1 MKIARDYR
9 LIILI
14 VGFLNLNSMGWSSST
29 GDPFVYWS
37 FYVLLVLILTYCGWG
52 ISNDDEKQTHFRKY
66 AWIAGISY
74 SLIEGLRW
82 LRGADYYHYYM
93 DLDTN
98 FKATVCTLDPEPIYE
113 WWVNVFHSTELHPSI
128 AFIIYSALLIYGVL
142 LIFKRYP
149 KAAVWGLPVF
159 FLMTNS
165 QTENI
170 IRQTLASCF
179 LIFAYVAYLDDKKK
193 LMFAMLCVVPLI
205 HSAGL
210 YGVALFL
217 FFTYVKIPLKQP
229 WILVAL
235 YLFAYYIW
243 NPDWFQGFADYLS
256 KLNLGDDVKGQ
267 SYLDN
272 SDRWF
277 TSEGSIATVLG
288 NGVAQFSMLYIT
300 VKFLVNLF
308 GFYACRNDRK
318 LQTVYYFAYI
328 ALIIQTMAGD
338 IELFTRFAHWTD
350 LMVPILV
357 SIVITKVNMSKNK
370 QYKIL
375 VYTVFAV
382 NFIFY
387 GLIRSL
393 GSLPYAG
400 CGFIWDK

>member
-1 MKIARDYR
+1 MNYS
-9 LIILI
+9 
-14 VGFLNLNSMGWSSST
+14 VST
-29 GDPFVYWS
+29 GDPTIYWTL
-37 FYVLLVLILTYCGWG
+37 YVLLTLILTFCGWG
-52 ISNDDEKQTHFRKY
+52 ISKDNEKQSQFNKY

-98 FKATVCTLDPEPIYE
+98 FKAGVCTPDPEPLYE
-113 WWVNVFHSTELHPSI
+113 WWVNLFHMTGLHPSI
-128 AFIIYSALLIYGVL
+128 AFIIYSALLIFGVL
-142 LIFKRYP
+142 LIFKSYP
-149 KAAVWGLPVF
+149 KAALWGLPLF

-170 IRQTLASCF
+170 IRQTLATSF
-179 LIFAYVAYLDDKKK
+179 LIFAYVAYLNEKKK
-193 LMFAMLCVVPLI
+193 KMFAMLCVVPLI

-210 YGVALFL
+210 FGVALFL
-217 FFTYVKIPLKQP
+217 VFTYVKVPLKQP

-235 YLFAYYIW
+235 FLFAYYFW

-267 SYLDN
+267 GYLDN

-277 TSEGSIATVLG
+277 TSEGSITNVLG
-288 NGVAQFSMLYIT
+288 KKAVQLSMLYVSIN
-300 VKFLVNLF
+300 FLVNLFIVLF
-308 GFYACRNDRK
+308 GFYACKDDRK

-328 ALIIQTMAGD
+328 ALIIQTIAGD
-338 IELFTRFAHWTD
+338 IEIFTRFSNWTN
-350 LMVPILV
+350 LLTPILV
-357 SIVITKVNMSKNK
+357 GVMFAKIKLPQIKNLQVII
-370 QYKIL
+370 YL
-375 VYTVFAV
+375 VFAI
-382 NFIFY
+382 NYIFY
-387 GLIRSL
+387 GLIRSI

>member
-1 MKIARDYR
+1 MNYS
-9 LIILI
+9 
-14 VGFLNLNSMGWSSST
+14 VST
-29 GDPFVYWS
+29 GDPAIYWT
-37 FYVLLVLILTYCGWG
+37 FYVLLTLILAFCGWG
-52 ISNDDEKQTHFRKY
+52 ISKDDEKQSQFNKY

-98 FKATVCTLDPEPIYE
+98 FKAGVCTPDPEPLYE
-113 WWVNVFHSTELHPSI
+113 WWVNLFHMTGLHPSI
-128 AFIIYSALLIYGVL
+128 AFIIYSALLIFGVL
-142 LIFKRYP
+142 LIFKSYP
-149 KAAVWGLPVF
+149 KAALWGLPLF

-170 IRQTLASCF
+170 IRQTFATSF
-179 LIFAYVAYLDDKKK
+179 LIFAYVAYLNEKQK
-193 LMFAMLCVVPLI
+193 LMFAMLVVVPLI

-217 FFTYVKIPLKQP
+217 VFTYVKVPLKQP

-235 YLFAYYIW
+235 FLFVYYFW
-243 NPDWFQGFADYLS
+243 DPDWFQGFADYLS

-267 SYLDN
+267 GYLDN

-277 TSEGSIATVLG
+277 TSEGSITNVLG
-288 NGVAQFSMLYIT
+288 KKAVQLSMLYVSIN
-300 VKFLVNLF
+300 FLVNLFIVLF
-308 GFYACRNDRK
+308 GFYACKDDRK

-328 ALIIQTMAGD
+328 ALIIQTIAGD
-338 IELFTRFAHWTD
+338 VEIFTRFSNWTN
-350 LMVPILV
+350 LLTPILV
-357 SIVITKVNMSKNK
+357 GVMFAKIKLPQIKNLQVII
-370 QYKIL
+370 YL
-375 VYTVFAV
+375 VFAI
-382 NFIFY
+382 NYIFY
-387 GLIRSL
+387 GLIRSI

>member
-1 MKIARDYR
+1 MD
-9 LIILI
+9 
-14 VGFLNLNSMGWSSST
+14 WSSST

-93 DLDTN
+93 DLETN
-98 FKATVCTLDPEPIYE
+98 FASGYCTPDPEPIYE
-113 WWVNVFHSTELHPSI
+113 LWVNVFHSTGLHPSI
-128 AFIIYSALLIYGVL
+128 AFIIYSVLLIYGVL

-256 KLNLGDDVKGQ
+256 NLNLGDDVKGQ
-267 SYLDN
+267 GYLDN

-277 TSEGSIATVLG
+277 TSEGSITEVLG
-288 NGVAQFSMLYIT
+288 KGAMKLSMLYIT
-300 VKFLVNLF
+300 IKFLVNLF
-308 GFYACRNDRK
+308 VIWFGFYACKNDRK
-318 LQTVYYFAYI
+318 LQLVYYFAYI
-328 ALIIQTMAGD
+328 ALVIQTMAGD

-350 LMVPILV
+350 LMAPILV

-375 VYTVFAV
+375 VYTVFAI

-387 GLIRSL
+387 GLIRNL

>member
-1 MKIARDYR
+1 MNYS
-9 LIILI
+9 
-14 VGFLNLNSMGWSSST
+14 VST
-29 GDPFVYWS
+29 GDPAIYWT
-37 FYVLLVLILTYCGWG
+37 FYVLLTLILAFCGWG
-52 ISNDDEKQTHFRKY
+52 ISKDDEKQSQFNKY

-98 FKATVCTLDPEPIYE
+98 FKAGVCTPDPEPLYE
-113 WWVNVFHSTELHPSI
+113 WWVNLFHMTGLHPSI
-128 AFIIYSALLIYGVL
+128 AFIIYSALLIFGVL
-142 LIFKRYP
+142 LIFKSYP
-149 KAAVWGLPVF
+149 KAALWGLPLF

-170 IRQTLASCF
+170 IRQTFATSF
-179 LIFAYVAYLDDKKK
+179 LIFAYVAYLNEKQK
-193 LMFAMLCVVPLI
+193 LMFAMLVVVPLI

-217 FFTYVKIPLKQP
+217 VFTYVKVPLKQP

-235 YLFAYYIW
+235 FLFVYYFW

-267 SYLDN
+267 GYLDN

-277 TSEGSIATVLG
+277 TSEGSITNVLG
-288 NGVAQFSMLYIT
+288 KKAVQLSMLYVSIN
-300 VKFLVNLF
+300 FLVNLFVVLF
-308 GFYACRNDRK
+308 GFYACKDDRK

-328 ALIIQTMAGD
+328 ALIIQTIAGD
-338 IELFTRFAHWTD
+338 VEIFTRFSNWTN
-350 LMVPILV
+350 LLTPILV
-357 SIVITKVNMSKNK
+357 GVMFAKIKLPQIKNLQVII
-370 QYKIL
+370 YL
-375 VYTVFAV
+375 VFAI
-382 NFIFY
+382 NYIFY
-387 GLIRSL
+387 GLIRSI

>member
-1 MKIARDYR
+1 MNYS
-9 LIILI
+9 
-14 VGFLNLNSMGWSSST
+14 VST
-29 GDPFVYWS
+29 GDPAIYWT
-37 FYVLLVLILTYCGWG
+37 FYVLLTLILTFCGWG
-52 ISNDDEKQTHFRKY
+52 ISKDDEKQSQFNKY

-98 FKATVCTLDPEPIYE
+98 FKAGVCTSDPEPLYE
-113 WWVNVFHSTELHPSI
+113 WWVNLFHMTGLHPSI
-128 AFIIYSALLIYGVL
+128 AFIFYSALLIFGVL
-142 LIFKRYP
+142 LIFKSYP
-149 KAAVWGLPVF
+149 KAALWGLPLF

-170 IRQTLASCF
+170 IRQTLATSF
-179 LIFAYVAYLDDKKK
+179 LIFAYVAYLKEKKK
-193 LMFAMLCVVPLI
+193 LMFVMLGVVPLI
-205 HSAGL
+205 HSSGL

-217 FFTYVKIPLKQP
+217 VFTYVKVPLKQP

-235 YLFAYYIW
+235 FLFAYYFW

-267 SYLDN
+267 GYLDN

-277 TSEGSIATVLG
+277 TSEGSMANVLG
-288 NGVAQFSMLYIT
+288 KGVAQLSMLY
-300 VKFLVNLF
+300 VFVNFFVNLFTVWF
-308 GFYACRNDRK
+308 GFYASRDDRK
-318 LQTVYYFAYI
+318 LQTVYYFAYV

-338 IELFTRFAHWTD
+338 IELFTRFSYWTN
-350 LMVPILV
+350 LLTPILV
-357 SIVITKVNMSKNK
+357 GVMFAKIKLPQIKNLQVVIYV
-370 QYKIL
+370 
-375 VYTVFAV
+375 VFAI
-382 NFIFY
+382 NYIFY
-387 GLIRSL
+387 GLIRSI

>member
-1 MKIARDYR
+1 M
-9 LIILI
+9 
-14 VGFLNLNSMGWSSST
+14 FWSSNT

-37 FYVLLVLILTYCGWG
+37 FYVFLTLLLAFCGWQ
-52 ISNDDEKQTHFRKY
+52 ISNDDDKQTHFKKY
-66 AWIAGISY
+66 AWIAGVSY

-93 DLDTN
+93 DLETN
-98 FKATVCTLDPEPIYE
+98 FASDYCTPDPEFIYE
-113 WWVNVFHSTELHPSI
+113 LWVNLFHSTGLHPSI

-205 HSAGL
+205 HSSGL
-210 YGVALFL
+210 YGVTLFL

-256 KLNLGDDVKGQ
+256 NLNLGDDVKGQ
-267 SYLDN
+267 GYLDN

-277 TSEGSIATVLG
+277 TSEGSITEVLG
-288 NGVAQFSMLYIT
+288 KGAMKLSMLYVTI
-300 VKFLVNLF
+300 KFLVNLF
-308 GFYACRNDRK
+308 TVWLGFYACSDDRK

-338 IELFTRFAHWTD
+338 IELLNRFANWTN
-350 LMVPILV
+350 LLTPIL
-357 SIVITKVNMSKNK
+357 IGIMFA
-370 QYKIL
+370 KIRL
-375 VYTVFAV
+375 PQIKRMQVAIYIVFAI

-387 GLIRSL
+387 GIIRSI
-393 GSLPYAG
+393 GSMPYAG

>member
-1 MKIARDYR
+1 MNYS
-9 LIILI
+9 
-14 VGFLNLNSMGWSSST
+14 VST
-29 GDPFVYWS
+29 GDPTIYWTL
-37 FYVLLVLILTYCGWG
+37 YVLLTLILTFCGWG
-52 ISNDDEKQTHFRKY
+52 ISKDNEKQSQFNKY

-98 FKATVCTLDPEPIYE
+98 FKAGVCTPDPEPLYE
-113 WWVNVFHSTELHPSI
+113 WWVNLFHMTGLHPSI
-128 AFIIYSALLIYGVL
+128 AFIIYSALLIFGVL
-142 LIFKRYP
+142 LIFKSYP
-149 KAAVWGLPVF
+149 KAALWGLPLF

-170 IRQTLASCF
+170 IRQTLATSF
-179 LIFAYVAYLDDKKK
+179 LIFAYVAYLNEKKK

-210 YGVALFL
+210 FGVALFL
-217 FFTYVKIPLKQP
+217 VFTYVKVPLKQP

-235 YLFAYYIW
+235 FLFAYYFW

-267 SYLDN
+267 GYLDN

-277 TSEGSIATVLG
+277 TSEGSITNVLG
-288 NGVAQFSMLYIT
+288 KKAVQLSMLYVSIN
-300 VKFLVNLF
+300 FLVNLFIVLF
-308 GFYACRNDRK
+308 GFYACKDDRK

-328 ALIIQTMAGD
+328 ALIIQTIAGD
-338 IELFTRFAHWTD
+338 IEIFTRFSNWTN
-350 LMVPILV
+350 LLTPILV
-357 SIVITKVNMSKNK
+357 GVMFAKIKLPQIKNLQVII
-370 QYKIL
+370 YL
-375 VYTVFAV
+375 VFAI
-382 NFIFY
+382 NYIFY
-387 GLIRSL
+387 GLIRSI

>member
-1 MKIARDYR
+1 MNYS
-9 LIILI
+9 
-14 VGFLNLNSMGWSSST
+14 VST
-29 GDPFVYWS
+29 GDPAIYWT
-37 FYVLLVLILTYCGWG
+37 FYVFLTLILAFCGWG
-52 ISNDDEKQTHFRKY
+52 ISKDDEKQSQFNKY

-98 FKATVCTLDPEPIYE
+98 FKAGVCTPDPEPLYE
-113 WWVNVFHSTELHPSI
+113 WWVNLFHMTGLHPSI
-128 AFIIYSALLIYGVL
+128 AFIIYSALLIFGVL
-142 LIFKRYP
+142 LIFKSYP
-149 KAAVWGLPVF
+149 KAALWGLPLF

-170 IRQTLASCF
+170 IRQTLATSF
-179 LIFAYVAYLDDKKK
+179 LIFAYVAYLNEKKK
-193 LMFAMLCVVPLI
+193 LMLAMLCVVPLI

-217 FFTYVKIPLKQP
+217 VFTYVKVPLKQP

-235 YLFAYYIW
+235 FLFAYYFW

-267 SYLDN
+267 GYLDN

-277 TSEGSIATVLG
+277 TSEGSIANVLG
-288 NGVAQFSMLYIT
+288 KGATQLSMLY
-300 VKFLVNLF
+300 VSVNFLVNLF
-308 GFYACRNDRK
+308 TVWFGFYASRDDRK
-318 LQTVYYFAYI
+318 LQTVYYFAYV

-338 IELFTRFAHWTD
+338 IELFIRFSQWTN
-350 LMVPILV
+350 LLTPILV
-357 SIVITKVNMSKNK
+357 GVMFAKIKLPQVNNL
-370 QYKIL
+370 QVLIYI
-375 VYTVFAV
+375 VFAI
-382 NFIFY
+382 NYIFY
-387 GLIRSL
+387 GLIRSI
-393 GSLPYAG
+393 GTLPYAG

>member
-1 MKIARDYR
+1 MNYS
-9 LIILI
+9 
-14 VGFLNLNSMGWSSST
+14 VST
-29 GDPFVYWS
+29 GDPTIYWTL
-37 FYVLLVLILTYCGWG
+37 YVLLTLILTFCGWG
-52 ISNDDEKQTHFRKY
+52 ISKDNEKQSQFNKY

-98 FKATVCTLDPEPIYE
+98 FKAGVCTPDPEPLYE
-113 WWVNVFHSTELHPSI
+113 WWVNLFHMTGLHPSI
-128 AFIIYSALLIYGVL
+128 AFIIYSALLIFGVL
-142 LIFKRYP
+142 LIFKSYP
-149 KAAVWGLPVF
+149 KAALWGLPLF

-170 IRQTLASCF
+170 IRQTLATSF
-179 LIFAYVAYLDDKKK
+179 LIFAYVAYLNEKKK
-193 LMFAMLCVVPLI
+193 KMFAMLCVVPLI

-210 YGVALFL
+210 FGVALFL
-217 FFTYVKIPLKQP
+217 VFTYVKVPLKQP

-235 YLFAYYIW
+235 FLFAYYFW

-267 SYLDN
+267 GYLDN

-277 TSEGSIATVLG
+277 TSEGSITNVLG
-288 NGVAQFSMLYIT
+288 KKAVQLSMLYVSIN
-300 VKFLVNLF
+300 FLANLFIVLF
-308 GFYACRNDRK
+308 GFYACKDDRK

-328 ALIIQTMAGD
+328 ALIIQTIAGD
-338 IELFTRFAHWTD
+338 IEIFTRFSNWTN
-350 LMVPILV
+350 LLAPILV
-357 SIVITKVNMSKNK
+357 GVMFAKIKLPQIKNLQVII
-370 QYKIL
+370 YL
-375 VYTVFAV
+375 VFAI
-382 NFIFY
+382 NYIFY
-387 GLIRSL
+387 GLIRSI